1 MRLVPCDV
9 AVVGGGPAGTVVVSS
24 LEIVLAPV
32 DQSADYIWSFP
43 RPNHL
48 AIDSGAQVS
57 DTTGGALRE
66 HLAQSLT
73 TTAFG
78 LALKRVRSAYL
89 PA

>member
-24 LEIVLAPV
+24 LEIVLGPV

-78 LALKRVRSAYL
+78 LALKRLRSAYL